1 MISTDNV
8 KAAFSVL
15 SNESNTTLYLPLIL
29 GAINEVDSKLKAD
42 CDKTQQRVINLC
54 AALANLR
61 YIQSTAARDKL
72 THSYAGKI
80 TQTRNASEKLEL
92 ALSMFCG
99 MLKNCEDILEDRNF
113 YFMST
118 EG

>member
-1 MISTDNV
+1 MISTNDV
-8 KAAFSVL
+8 KTAFSVI
-15 SNESNTTLYLPLIL
+15 SGTSDTTIYLPLIL
-29 GAINEVDSKLKAD
+29 GAVNEVEAKLKTD
-42 CDKTQQRVINLC
+42 CDRTQQRVINLC

-61 YIQSTAARDKL
+61 YVQSTAARDKL

-99 MLKNCEDILEDRNF
+99 MLKNCEDILDDKTF

>member
-1 MISTDNV
+1 MISTNDV
-8 KAAFSVL
+8 TSAFSVL
-15 SNESNTTLYLPLIL
+15 SGESDTTLYLPLIL
-29 GAINEVDSKLKAD
+29 GAVNEVEAKLKSN

-80 TQTRNASEKLEL
+80 TQSRNASEKLQL

-99 MLKNCEDILEDRNF
+99 MLKNCEDILDDKTF
-113 YFMST
+113 YFMCT